1 MYTRCPSCR
10 AEISFEPPVNA
21 TSLPDGYKHKI
32 KCPSC
37 GVTIAVKIPRLEN
50 TVQPVV
56 EPQAPVAPVA
66 PVETN
71 DVATNNYTEEYTNDT
86 ATEMSVA
93 PKAKKQRFGG
103 AANTFAMIWSLLLTG
118 FFVVAFLYTLGTIPA
133 MPILEGIQQY
143 DAISTVIAFC
153 QPGYFA
159 EAWASAG
166 PNLLWYFVPVI
177 TLLFAFIQFI
187 VSFSCLCAGKYSKG
201 YNAIWTLLIFTG
213 TALSLVYP
221 IMFLITSGLTT
232 ELDVAAADA
241 LVQNIMTYVENGAW
255 IALIVAP
262 ALGFISFLTALC
274 SLGVKNPNKR
284 SKKARE

>member
-86 ATEMSVA
+86 AAEMSVA

-103 AANTFAMIWSLLLTG
+103 AANFFAMLWSLLLIG
-118 FFVVAFLYTLGTIPA
+118 VFVVAHLCTKEIIPQHA
-133 MPILEGIQQY
+133 LIAGFDQF
-143 DAISTVIAFC
+143 DAISHIISFFEPNAFKDAWSVVGLDIIWALI
-153 QPGYFA
+153 PSITFVFA
-159 EAWASAG
+159 C
-166 PNLLWYFVPVI
+166 I
-177 TLLFAFIQFI
+177 HFI
-187 VSFSCLCAGKYSKG
+187 VTFSCLCAGKYSKA
-201 YNAIWTLLIFTG
+201 YNVIWTLILFAGAT
-213 TALSLVYP
+213 LSLIYS
-221 IMFLITSGLTT
+221 IMLIASTGLI
-232 ELDVAAADA
+232 A
-241 LVQNIMTYVENGAW
+241 LAGVSATDLLKEFFKGMVDGGAW
-255 IALIVAP
+255 VTLCAAP
-262 ALGFISFLTALC
+262 GIGFIAFLTALC